1 MAGLDP
7 VQLIRDRAD
16 LVEIIGETVVLKRS
30 GRNYLGLC
38 PFHGERTPSFNVNPE
53 RGIFRCFGC
62 GEGGDVFAFVQRLHN
77 LSFPEALKLLADRYG
92 IALGERDKEADD
104 ARKQL
109 REVNDL
115 AMRFFQERLRHP
127 EAGREAREYL
137 QGRGLPPELW
147 EKFALGWAP
156 GEWDGLS
163 RHLGRHGVSIE
174 LQEAAGLARRRKD
187 GSGAYDMFRSRVI
200 YPITGVLGQVIAFG
214 GRILK
219 EAEREPKY
227 LNSPDTALY
236 QKGQHL
242 YGLFQAKGAMQER
255 DRAILVEGYMDV
267 LALHQFG
274 FAEAVGVLGTA
285 LTREQAKSL
294 LRYTKRVVVS
304 YDADR
309 AGQLATDRGVAT
321 LEEVAPGMGLEARI
335 IRVPSGKDPDAFL
348 REKGALA
355 YEGLIGSAPSLWDYL
370 IARAIETV
378 KGDPESGEYR
388 QRVAEVCAPI
398 LGRIPSEIVKAEI
411 AKRLLDGYG
420 VNASPEQEA
429 GLRLEI
435 GRRMRHNKKPRFTAP
450 GGTGVTPVR
459 RRGDEKAETE
469 LLALMVESSEVRA
482 LVREQLAGVP
492 FGREEYQI
500 LRERL
505 EAWPAEQTL
514 TWEALLREGPG
525 EQDPRLISNLAFSAD
540 AGKWPDPAGYAEM
553 LIHALS
559 LNFWSLEADTFK
571 GMVADAQETGAT
583 LAEIDELLRHYH
595 QAFQKTLELKSQGG
609 GLLPNRARKQ
619 REGRE
624 NHGGA

>member
-16 LVEIIGETVVLKRS
+16 IAEIVGEHVVLKRS
-30 GRNYLGLC
+30 GRNLTGLC
-38 PFHGERTPSFNVNPE
+38 PFHSERTPSFNVNPE

-77 LSFPEALKLLADRYG
+77 LSFPEALKLLAERYG
-92 IALGERDKEADD
+92 IQLGERDKEADD

-115 AMRFFQERLRHP
+115 TAKFFQSCLRHP

-137 QGRGLPPELW
+137 AKRGLPEELW
-147 EKFALGWAP
+147 EKFALGYAP
-156 GEWDGLS
+156 AEWDALT
-163 RHLGRHGVSIE
+163 RHLHKHGVPLEI
-174 LQEAAGLARRRKD
+174 QEAAGLVRRRKD
-187 GSGAYDMFRSRVI
+187 GSGAYDMFRGRVI
-200 YPITGVLGQVIAFG
+200 FPITAALGQVIAFG

-227 LNSPDTALY
+227 LNSPDTPLY
-236 QKGQHL
+236 QKGHHL
-242 YGLFQAKGAMQER
+242 YGLAQAKGRMQDV

-267 LALHQFG
+267 VALHQFG
-274 FAEAVGVLGTA
+274 FGEAVGVLGTA

-309 AGQLATDRGVAT
+309 AGQMATDRGVAT
-321 LEEVAPGMGLEARI
+321 LEEVSQGMGLEARI

-348 REKGALA
+348 REKGPAA
-355 YEGLIGSAPSLWDYL
+355 FEGLIGSAPSLWDYQ
-370 IARAIETV
+370 IARAIEGV
-378 KGDPESGEYR
+378 KGDPDTAEYR
-388 QRVAEVCAPI
+388 QRVAEACAPI
-398 LGRIPSEIVKAEI
+398 LARIPSEIVKAEI

-435 GRRMRHNKKPRFTAP
+435 GRRMRHNKKPRLAP
-450 GGTGVTPVR
+450 GRTGVTPVR
-459 RRGDEKAETE
+459 RRGDEKAEAE
-469 LLALMVESSEVRA
+469 LLALMVESAEVRA
-482 LVREQLAGVP
+482 LVSDKLSGVP
-492 FGREEYQI
+492 FGMEAYQD

-540 AGKWPDPAGYAEM
+540 TDKWPDPTGYAEM
-553 LIHALS
+553 LIHTLS
-559 LNFWSLEADTFK
+559 LNFWSLEAENLK
-571 GMVADAQETGAT
+571 GMVADAQQTGAT
-583 LAEIDELLRHYH
+583 LDEIDELMRHYH
-595 QAFQKTLELKSQGG
+595 QAFQKTLELRSQSGH
-609 GLLPNRARKQ
+609 LLPTRAR
-619 REGRE
+619 RPM
-624 NHGGA
+624 GGA